1 MHPVDF
7 LFWFVIVIIL
17 LYILIFNVY
26 IFLFWFILVII
37 SLYIIIKIMFN
48 ECFLPWRENHR
59 EALKNQSLQNEQ
71 NKVMYEI
78 KDSTSINF

>member
-1 MHPVDF
+1 ME
-7 LFWFVIVIIL
+7 
-17 LYILIFNVY
+17 
-26 IFLFWFILVII
+26 
-37 SLYIIIKIMFN
+37 IIKIMFN

-78 KDSTSINF
+78 KDSTLINF